1 MESLLFATYINSD
14 INYFLRRDDAMYS
27 IQALKSLSLT
37 SWVLGLQAHT
47 NVPLKGEEPGISTT
61 HECND
66 IAS

>member
-27 IQALKSLSLT
+27 IQALKFPSLA

-47 NVPLKGEEPGISTT
+47 SAPFERWGTRNEHNSWMQWR
-61 HECND
+61 C
-66 IAS
+66 